1 MAKCNARYQFTT
13 GNSGRQSAGS
23 VYANSNLGY
32 EIKNKQLK
40 LPGEMMKPYA
50 SQNHPINQLIFN
62 YQLSRTGRII
72 ENVFGICTR
81 RLLVLKWP
89 IIASP
94 KK

>member
-1 MAKCNARYQFTT
+1 MAKCNARYQFTK

-81 RLLVLKWP
+81 RLFVLKWP